1 MFHDNIPK
9 EVAEAMCIRMSRFVG
24 KARMDRY
31 QDIVARYPEW
41 FPWETKYRSVPQE
54 VHDAYWKEKYPPLDF
69 SKPRKGLWEQINK
82 KPQKIKK
89 GEAQSIVEM
98 LEELFKIEKK
108 QRKKEIA
115 RKKKDKK
122 LWDKYYKPYKLEYR
136 G

>member
-9 EVAEAMCIRMSRFVG
+9 EVVEAMGIRMSRFVG
-24 KARMDRY
+24 KALMDRY
-31 QDIVARYPEW
+31 QDIVARYPKW

-69 SKPRKGLWEQINK
+69 SKPGKGLWEQINK
-82 KPQKIKK
+82 KPKK
-89 GEAQSIVEM
+89 TKKTQSLTEM
-98 LEELFKIEKK
+98 LEELSKIEEKR
-108 QRKKEIA
+108 RKKEIA

-136 G
+136 E